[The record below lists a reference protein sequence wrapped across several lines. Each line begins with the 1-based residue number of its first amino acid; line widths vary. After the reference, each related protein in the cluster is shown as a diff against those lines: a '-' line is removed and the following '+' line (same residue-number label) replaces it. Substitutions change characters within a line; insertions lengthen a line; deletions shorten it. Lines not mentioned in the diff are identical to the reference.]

1 MRAIYDCEIYPNCFL
16 LCVVPEEGEARETFE
31 ISFRKNDLAYLEAF
45 ILQMRKTNSQMVGFN
60 NLAFDYPLL
69 HFVLT
74 GKITDPRTIHDKAQQ
89 LILSESKFGN
99 FVSPRDWWADQIDL
113 LRIHH
118 FDNKARMT
126 SLKTLEFNMRSEN
139 IQDLPFRPGTHL
151 TSEQIDVLEAY
162 CFNDVLETRKFYRL
176 SMEKIAFREKLTD
189 TYQRS
194 FMNFSDVKIG
204 KEVFQIALENSGVK
218 CFEFGPDGRQPIQ
231 TFRPRI
237 NLGECVPEFIR
248 FRHPEFQRVL
258 EGFRT
263 TTVNGTKATFQQVAH
278 VDGIDYVFGTGGI
291 HASIDSEE
299 LIADDDTMLYDID
312 VTSMYPS
319 IAISQGYYPEHLGP
333 TFVKVYED
341 LRRERVRHPK
351 NSPENAM
358 LKLALNGVYGASGD
372 VFSCFYDPLFT
383 MKITVGGQLMIAM
396 LVDNL
401 RDVPGLRVIQAN
413 TDGVTVEIQRTS
425 RFLVD
430 AVCQSWEQLTGLAL
444 EYAEFSRMV
453 IADVNSYLAV
463 KTNGET
469 KRKGRYE
476 YTLDWNKDAS
486 ALVVPKVVEQHFLEG
501 ADSMP
506 ILERIKSWPD
516 RRDFMLRIK
525 VNRGSRLSIYRDG
538 EHVALEDKTLR
549 YFLSREGWPLTKI
562 MPPLKDKKDERLF
575 NIHEGN
581 GIIPCNNLRDGD
593 GYPINYEWYAAEA
606 MKLINPIR

>member
-1 MRAIYDCEIYPNCFL
+1 MRAIYDIEIYPNCFL
-16 LCVVPEEGEARETFE
+16 LCAMPEEGDSRETFE
-31 ISFRKNDLAYLEAF
+31 ISFRKNDFSYLEQF
-45 ILQMRKTNSQMVGFN
+45 ILQMRRTNSQMVGFN

-74 GKITDPRTIHDKAQQ
+74 GGATNPFDIYEMSQR
-89 LILSESKFGN
+89 LIMSESKFGN
-99 FVSPRDWWADQIDL
+99 FVSPRDWWVDQIDL

-139 IQDLPFRPGTHL
+139 IQDLPFKPGTHL
-151 TSEQIDVLEAY
+151 TSEQIDMLEAY

-176 SMEKIAFREKLTD
+176 SKEKIAFREQLST

-218 CFEFGPDGRQPIQ
+218 CFEFGENGRQPIQ

-237 NLGECVPEFIR
+237 NLGECVPDFIR
-248 FRHPEFQRVL
+248 FRHLEFQRVL

-263 TTVNGTKATFQQVAH
+263 TTVNGTKATFQQVAN
-278 VDGIDYVFGTGGI
+278 VDCVDYVFGTGGI

-299 LIADDDTMLYDID
+299 VIADDDTMIYDID

-401 RDVPGLRVIQAN
+401 RQVPGLRVIQAN

-425 RFLVD
+425 KFLVD
-430 AVCQSWEQLTGLAL
+430 AVCQSWEQLTGLSL

-476 YTLDWNKDAS
+476 YVLDWNKDAS
-486 ALVVPKVVEQHFLEG
+486 AMVVPKVVEQHFLEG

-506 ILERIKSWPD
+506 ILERIKAWPD
-516 RRDFMLRIK
+516 RMDFMLRIK

-538 EHVALEDKTLR
+538 DHGALEDKTLR
-549 YFLSREGWPLTKI
+549 YYLSREGWPLTKI

-575 NIHEGN
+575 SIHEGN

-593 GYPINYEWYAAEA
+593 GYPINYEWYAREA